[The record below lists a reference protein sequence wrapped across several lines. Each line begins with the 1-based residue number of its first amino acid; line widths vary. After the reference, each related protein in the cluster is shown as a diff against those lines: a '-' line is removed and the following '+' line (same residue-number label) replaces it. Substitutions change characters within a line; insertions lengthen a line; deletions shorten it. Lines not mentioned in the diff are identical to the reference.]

1 MNQDTEI
8 RHLLDLMP
16 ASGRMMTQLV
26 TNAQQSTVINS
37 PFPLPWKPRRQ
48 IFINLNLWQNL
59 ARPQRDLL
67 LLRTV
72 SWVCNIRW
80 IKPEINQGVAVAGV
94 IGAIAEIS
102 QQDAFGVV
110 IAGGLT
116 AFALTRIWKSNQSS
130 QVELDADEMAIRVA
144 ERRGY
149 TDTEAARAL
158 LEAIEQVAEIEGR
171 TSLSFIELVRCQ
183 NLRSIA
189 NLSPVRVPNN
199 IRQE

>member
-26 TNAQQSTVINS
+26 NNPQQSTVINS
-37 PFPLPWKPRRQ
+37 PFPLPWKPTRR

-94 IGAIAEIS
+94 IGTITEIS

-116 AFALTRIWKSNQSS
+116 AFALTRIWKSNQSY

-158 LEAIEQVAEIEGR
+158 LEAIEKVAEIEGR

-183 NLRSIA
+183 NLRAIA

>member
-1 MNQDTEI
+1 M
-8 RHLLDLMP
+8 
-16 ASGRMMTQLV
+16 
-26 TNAQQSTVINS
+26 INS

-48 IFINLNLWQNL
+48 IFINLNLWQSL

-94 IGAIAEIS
+94 IGTIAELS

-189 NLSPVRVPNN
+189 NLSAVRVPNN